1 MRRREFI
8 LGVGKVS
15 GNLAGDR
22 RSASWARPGRAP
34 PYLIAILTNTPRE
47 VGLPPA
53 FRAEL
58 GHGGFVEGGNLNLL
72 PRLRRGAC
80 FSGGGGHRSITRAR
94 PDVIFAT
101 GPEAAPATQRATT
114 SIAIVALANDLVASG
129 LVASMPYP
137 EGNITGVAIFAF
149 QLDVKRFELLHQAL
163 PEARRIGILADREQV
178 PIISALNAAARD
190 FGIEISHFTARSQEE
205 IIHAIDAMRA
215 TAIDAVNVLA
225 SPILS
230 PFVSLIIDRLR
241 LSRLPG
247 MLQRPEGAEAG
258 GLIAY
263 GTRLDEAF
271 RQCARQVAK
280 LLRGAK
286 VADVPVEQPTRFE
299 LVIKRKDCSY
309 AGHHHPTN
317 ATLTCRSDSRMSWPT
332 SVSGTKLTF

>member
-8 LGVGKVS
+8 LGVGGVS
-15 GNLAGDR
+15 ALAAFPVARAQEAGR
-22 RSASWARPGRAP
+22 RYR
-34 PYLIAILTNTPRE
+34 IAILTNARE
-47 VGLPPA
+47 VPPA

-58 GHGGFVEGGNLNLL
+58 GHGGFVEGGNLDVDY
-72 PRLRRGAC
+72 RGFGVAP
-80 FSGGGGHRSITRAR
+80 SSLEAVAIELTRAR

-101 GPEAAPATQRATT
+101 GPEAARATQRATT

-129 LVASMPYP
+129 LVASMPHP
-137 EGNITGVAIFAF
+137 EGNTTGVAIFAF
-149 QLDVKRFELLHQAL
+149 QLDVKRLELLHEAL

-190 FGIEISHFTARSQEE
+190 FGIGISHFTARSQEE

-215 TAIDAVNVLA
+215 TAVDAVNVLA
-225 SPILS
+225 SPILY
-230 PFVSLIIDRLR
+230 PFFVPLIIDRLR

-247 MLQRPEGAEAG
+247 MLQWPEGAEAG

-263 GTRLDEAF
+263 GPRLDEAF

-299 LVIKRKDCSY
+299 LVINAKTARTL
-309 AGHHHPTN
+309 GITIPPTLL
-317 ATLTCRSDSRMSWPT
+317 ARADQ
-332 SVSGTKLTF
+332 VIE

>member
-8 LGVGKVS
+8 LGVGEVS
-15 GNLAGDR
+15 VVAALPVVRAQEAGR
-22 RSASWARPGRAP
+22 RYR
-34 PYLIAILTNTPRE
+34 IAILTNTPRE

-53 FRAEL
+53 FQAEL
-58 GHGGFVEGGNLNLL
+58 GHGGFVEGGNLDVVY
-72 PRLRRGAC
+72 RG
-80 FSGGGGHRSITRAR
+80 FSSLEAVAIELTRAR

-101 GPEAAPATQRATT
+101 GPEAARATQRATT

-129 LVASMPYP
+129 LVASMPHP
-137 EGNITGVAIFAF
+137 EGNTTGVAIFAF
-149 QLDVKRFELLHQAL
+149 QLDVKRLELLHEAL

-205 IIHAIDAMRA
+205 IIQAIDAMRA
-215 TAIDAVNVLA
+215 TAVDAVNVLA
-225 SPILS
+225 SPLLS

-247 MLQRPEGAEAG
+247 MLQWPEGAEAG

-263 GTRLDEAF
+263 GPRLDEAF

-299 LVIKRKDCSY
+299 LVINAKTARTL
-309 AGHHHPTN
+309 GITIPPTLL
-317 ATLTCRSDSRMSWPT
+317 ARADQ
-332 SVSGTKLTF
+332 VIE

>member
-1 MRRREFI
+1 
-8 LGVGKVS
+8 
-15 GNLAGDR
+15 
-22 RSASWARPGRAP
+22 
-34 PYLIAILTNTPRE
+34 
-47 VGLPPA
+47 
-53 FRAEL
+53 
-58 GHGGFVEGGNLNLL
+58 VEGGNLDVDY
-72 PRLRRGAC
+72 RGFGVAP
-80 FSGGGGHRSITRAR
+80 SSLEAVAIELTRAR

-101 GPEAAPATQRATT
+101 GPEAARATQRATT
-114 SIAIVALANDLVASG
+114 SIAIVALANDLAASG
-129 LVASMPYP
+129 LVASMPHP
-137 EGNITGVAIFAF
+137 EGNTTGFAIFAF
-149 QLDVKRFELLHQAL
+149 QLDVKRLELLHEAL
-163 PEARRIGILADREQV
+163 PEARRIGVLADREQV

-215 TAIDAVNVLA
+215 TAVDAVNVLA

-247 MLQRPEGAEAG
+247 MLQWPEGAEAG

-263 GTRLDEAF
+263 GPRLDEAF

-299 LVIKRKDCSY
+299 LVINAKTARTL
-309 AGHHHPTN
+309 GITIPPTLL
-317 ATLTCRSDSRMSWPT
+317 ARADQ
-332 SVSGTKLTF
+332 VIE

>member
-1 MRRREFI
+1 MRRRDFI
-8 LGVGKVS
+8 LGVGEVS
-15 GNLAGDR
+15 VLAALPVARAQEAGR
-22 RSASWARPGRAP
+22 R
-34 PYLIAILTNTPRE
+34 YHIAILTNTPRE

-58 GHGGFVEGGNLNLL
+58 GHGGFVEGGNLDVY
-72 PRLRRGAC
+72 
-80 FSGGGGHRSITRAR
+80 GGFGVAPSSLEAVAIELTRAR

-101 GPEAAPATQRATT
+101 GPEAARATQRATT

-129 LVASMPYP
+129 LVASMPHP
-137 EGNITGVAIFAF
+137 EGNTTGVAIFAF
-149 QLDVKRFELLHQAL
+149 QLDVKRLELLHEAL

-215 TAIDAVNVLA
+215 TAVDAVNVLA

-247 MLQRPEGAEAG
+247 MLQWPEGAEAG

-263 GTRLDEAF
+263 GPRLDEAF

-299 LVIKRKDCSY
+299 LVINAKTARTL
-309 AGHHHPTN
+309 GITIPPTLL
-317 ATLTCRSDSRMSWPT
+317 ARADQ
-332 SVSGTKLTF
+332 VIE

>member
-8 LGVGKVS
+8 LGVGEVS
-15 GNLAGDR
+15 VLAALPVARAQEAGR
-22 RSASWARPGRAP
+22 RYR
-34 PYLIAILTNTPRE
+34 IAILTNTPRE

-58 GHGGFVEGGNLNLL
+58 GHGGFVEGGNLDVDY
-72 PRLRRGAC
+72 RGFGVAP
-80 FSGGGGHRSITRAR
+80 SSLEAVAIELTRAR

-101 GPEAAPATQRATT
+101 GPEAARATQRATT

-129 LVASMPYP
+129 FVASMPHP
-137 EGNITGVAIFAF
+137 EGNTTGVAIFAF
-149 QLDVKRFELLHQAL
+149 QLDVKRLELLHEAL

-215 TAIDAVNVLA
+215 TAVDAVNVLA
-225 SPILS
+225 SPILY
-230 PFVSLIIDRLR
+230 PFFVPLIIDRLR

-247 MLQRPEGAEAG
+247 MLQWPEGAEAG

-263 GTRLDEAF
+263 GPRLDETF

-299 LVIKRKDCSY
+299 LVINAKTARTL
-309 AGHHHPTN
+309 GITIPPTLL
-317 ATLTCRSDSRMSWPT
+317 ARADQ
-332 SVSGTKLTF
+332 VIE

>member
-8 LGVGKVS
+8 LGVGAVS
-15 GNLAGDR
+15 VLAALPVARAQEAGR
-22 RSASWARPGRAP
+22 RYR
-34 PYLIAILTNTPRE
+34 IAILTNARE
-47 VGLPPA
+47 VPPA

-58 GHGGFVEGGNLNLL
+58 GHGGFVEGGNLDVY
-72 PRLRRGAC
+72 
-80 FSGGGGHRSITRAR
+80 GGFGVAPSSLEAVAIELTRAR

-101 GPEAAPATQRATT
+101 GPEAARATQRATT
-114 SIAIVALANDLVASG
+114 SIAIVAMANDLVASG
-129 LVASMPYP
+129 LVASMPHP
-137 EGNITGVAIFAF
+137 EGNTTGVAIFAF
-149 QLDVKRFELLHQAL
+149 QLDVKRLELLHEAL

-178 PIISALNAAARD
+178 PIISALNAAARN

-215 TAIDAVNVLA
+215 TAVDAVNVLA

-247 MLQRPEGAEAG
+247 MLQWPEGAEAG

-263 GTRLDEAF
+263 GPRLDEAF

-286 VADVPVEQPTRFE
+286 VADVPVEQPTKFE
-299 LVIKRKDCSY
+299 LVI
-309 AGHHHPTN
+309 N
-317 ATLTCRSDSRMSWPT
+317 AKTARTLGITIPLALLARADH
-332 SVSGTKLTF
+332 VIE

>member
-8 LGVGKVS
+8 LGVGEVS
-15 GNLAGDR
+15 VLAALPVARAQEAGR
-22 RSASWARPGRAP
+22 RYR
-34 PYLIAILTNTPRE
+34 IAILTNTPRE

-58 GHGGFVEGGNLNLL
+58 GHGGFVEGGNLDVDY
-72 PRLRRGAC
+72 RGFGVAP
-80 FSGGGGHRSITRAR
+80 SSLEAVAIELTRAR

-101 GPEAAPATQRATT
+101 GPEATRATQRATT

-129 LVASMPYP
+129 LVASMPHP
-137 EGNITGVAIFAF
+137 EGNTTGVAIFAF
-149 QLDVKRFELLHQAL
+149 QLDVKRLELLHEAL

-215 TAIDAVNVLA
+215 TAVDAVNVLA
-225 SPILS
+225 SPILYALL
-230 PFVSLIIDRLR
+230 PLILDRLR
-241 LSRLPG
+241 LARLPAIW
-247 MLQRPEGAEAG
+247 QWPEGAEAG

-263 GTRLDEAF
+263 GPRLDEVF
-271 RQCARQVAK
+271 RQGARQVAK

-286 VADVPVEQPTRFE
+286 VADVPVEQPTKFE
-299 LVIKRKDCSY
+299 LVINAKTARTL
-309 AGHHHPTN
+309 GLTIPPTLL
-317 ATLTCRSDSRMSWPT
+317 ARADQ
-332 SVSGTKLTF
+332 VIE

>member
-8 LGVGKVS
+8 LGVGEVS
-15 GNLAGDR
+15 VLAALPVARAQEAGR
-22 RSASWARPGRAP
+22 RYR
-34 PYLIAILTNTPRE
+34 IAILTNTPRE

-58 GHGGFVEGGNLNLL
+58 GHGGFVEGGNLDVDY
-72 PRLRRGAC
+72 RGFGVAP
-80 FSGGGGHRSITRAR
+80 SSLEAVAIELTRAR

-101 GPEAAPATQRATT
+101 GPEAARATQRATT

-129 LVASMPYP
+129 LVASMPHP
-137 EGNITGVAIFAF
+137 EGNTTGVAIFAF
-149 QLDVKRFELLHQAL
+149 QLDVKRLELLHEAL

-215 TAIDAVNVLA
+215 TAVDAVNVLA
-225 SPILS
+225 SPILY
-230 PFVSLIIDRLR
+230 PFFVPLIIDRLR

-247 MLQRPEGAEAG
+247 MLQWPEGAEAG

-263 GTRLDEAF
+263 GPRLDEAF

-299 LVIKRKDCSY
+299 LVINAKTARTL
-309 AGHHHPTN
+309 GITIPPTLL
-317 ATLTCRSDSRMSWPT
+317 ARADQ
-332 SVSGTKLTF
+332 VIE

>member
-8 LGVGKVS
+8 LGVGEVS
-15 GNLAGDR
+15 ILAALPVARAQEAGR
-22 RSASWARPGRAP
+22 RYR
-34 PYLIAILTNTPRE
+34 IAILTNTPRE

-58 GHGGFVEGGNLNLL
+58 GHGGFVEGGNLDVDY
-72 PRLRRGAC
+72 RGFGVAP
-80 FSGGGGHRSITRAR
+80 SSLEAVAIELTRAR

-101 GPEAAPATQRATT
+101 GPEAARATQRATT
-114 SIAIVALANDLVASG
+114 SIAIVALANDLVTSG
-129 LVASMPYP
+129 LVASMPHP
-137 EGNITGVAIFAF
+137 EGNTTGVAIFAF
-149 QLDVKRFELLHQAL
+149 QLDVKRLELLHEAL
-163 PEARRIGILADREQV
+163 PEARRIGILAEQV
-178 PIISALNAAARD
+178 PIIGALNAAARD

-215 TAIDAVNVLA
+215 TAVDAVNVLA

-247 MLQRPEGAEAG
+247 MLQWPEGAEAG

-263 GTRLDEAF
+263 GPRLDEAF

-299 LVIKRKDCSY
+299 LVINAKTARTL
-309 AGHHHPTN
+309 GITIPPTLL
-317 ATLTCRSDSRMSWPT
+317 ARADQ
-332 SVSGTKLTF
+332 VIE

>member
-8 LGVGKVS
+8 LGVGEVS
-15 GNLAGDR
+15 VLAALPVARAQEAGR
-22 RSASWARPGRAP
+22 RYR
-34 PYLIAILTNTPRE
+34 IAILTNTPRE

-58 GHGGFVEGGNLNLL
+58 GHGGFVEGGNLDVDY
-72 PRLRRGAC
+72 RGFGVAP
-80 FSGGGGHRSITRAR
+80 SSLEAVAIELTRAR

-101 GPEAAPATQRATT
+101 GPEAARATQRATT
-114 SIAIVALANDLVASG
+114 SIAIVALANDLVTSG
-129 LVASMPYP
+129 LVASMPHP
-137 EGNITGVAIFAF
+137 EGNTTGVAIFAF
-149 QLDVKRFELLHQAL
+149 QLDVKRLELLHEAL
-163 PEARRIGILADREQV
+163 PEARRIGILAEQV
-178 PIISALNAAARD
+178 PIIGALNAAARD

-215 TAIDAVNVLA
+215 TAVDAVNVLA

-247 MLQRPEGAEAG
+247 MLQWPEGAEAG

-263 GTRLDEAF
+263 GPRLDEAF

-280 LLRGAK
+280 LLRGAN

-299 LVIKRKDCSY
+299 LVINART
-309 AGHHHPTN
+309 ARTLGITIPPTLL
-317 ATLTCRSDSRMSWPT
+317 ARADQ
-332 SVSGTKLTF
+332 VIE

>member
-8 LGVGKVS
+8 LGVGEVS
-15 GNLAGDR
+15 VLAALPVARAQEAGR
-22 RSASWARPGRAP
+22 RYR
-34 PYLIAILTNTPRE
+34 IAILTNTPRE

-58 GHGGFVEGGNLNLL
+58 GHGGFVEGGNLDVDY
-72 PRLRRGAC
+72 RGFGVAP
-80 FSGGGGHRSITRAR
+80 SSLEAVAIELTRAR

-101 GPEAAPATQRATT
+101 GPEAARATQRATT

-129 LVASMPYP
+129 LVASMPHP
-137 EGNITGVAIFAF
+137 EGNTTGVAIFAF
-149 QLDVKRFELLHQAL
+149 QLDVKRLELLHEAL

-178 PIISALNAAARD
+178 PTIS
-190 FGIEISHFTARSQEE
+190 
-205 IIHAIDAMRA
+205 AIDAMRA
-215 TAIDAVNVLA
+215 TAVDAVNVLA

-247 MLQRPEGAEAG
+247 MLQWPEGAEAG

-263 GTRLDEAF
+263 GPRLDEAF

-299 LVIKRKDCSY
+299 LVINAKTARTL
-309 AGHHHPTN
+309 GITIPPTLL
-317 ATLTCRSDSRMSWPT
+317 ARADQ
-332 SVSGTKLTF
+332 VIE

>member
-8 LGVGKVS
+8 LGVGEVS
-15 GNLAGDR
+15 VLAALPVARAQEAGR
-22 RSASWARPGRAP
+22 RYR
-34 PYLIAILTNTPRE
+34 IAILTNTPRE

-53 FRAEL
+53 FQAEL
-58 GHGGFVEGGNLNLL
+58 GHGGFVEGGNLDVDY
-72 PRLRRGAC
+72 RGVVPSSLEAVA
-80 FSGGGGHRSITRAR
+80 IELTRAR

-101 GPEAAPATQRATT
+101 GPEAARATQRATT

-129 LVASMPYP
+129 LVASMPHP
-137 EGNITGVAIFAF
+137 EGNTTGVAIFAF
-149 QLDVKRFELLHQAL
+149 QLDVKRLELLHEAL

-215 TAIDAVNVLA
+215 TAVDAVNVLA

-247 MLQRPEGAEAG
+247 MLQWPEGAEAG

-263 GTRLDEAF
+263 GPRLDEAF

-299 LVIKRKDCSY
+299 LVINAKTARTL
-309 AGHHHPTN
+309 GITIPPTLL
-317 ATLTCRSDSRMSWPT
+317 ARADQ
-332 SVSGTKLTF
+332 VIE

>member
-8 LGVGKVS
+8 LGVGEVS
-15 GNLAGDR
+15 VLAALPVARAQEAGR
-22 RSASWARPGRAP
+22 RYR
-34 PYLIAILTNTPRE
+34 IAILTSTPRE

-58 GHGGFVEGGNLNLL
+58 GHGGFVEGGNLDVDY
-72 PRLRRGAC
+72 RGFGVAP
-80 FSGGGGHRSITRAR
+80 SSLEAVAIELTRAR

-101 GPEAAPATQRATT
+101 GPEAARATQRATT

-129 LVASMPYP
+129 LVASMPHP
-137 EGNITGVAIFAF
+137 EGNTTGVAIFAF
-149 QLDVKRFELLHQAL
+149 QLDVKRLELLHEAL

-205 IIHAIDAMRA
+205 IIHAIDGMRA
-215 TAIDAVNVLA
+215 TAVDAVNVLA
-225 SPILS
+225 SPILY
-230 PFVSLIIDRLR
+230 PFFVPLIIDRLR

-247 MLQRPEGAEAG
+247 MLQWPEGAEAG

-263 GTRLDEAF
+263 GPRLDETF

-299 LVIKRKDCSY
+299 LVINAKTARTL
-309 AGHHHPTN
+309 GITIPPTLL
-317 ATLTCRSDSRMSWPT
+317 ARADQ
-332 SVSGTKLTF
+332 VIE

>member
-8 LGVGKVS
+8 LGVGEVS
-15 GNLAGDR
+15 VLAALPVARAQEAGR
-22 RSASWARPGRAP
+22 RYR
-34 PYLIAILTNTPRE
+34 IAILTNTPRE

-58 GHGGFVEGGNLNLL
+58 GHGGFVEGGNLDVY
-72 PRLRRGAC
+72 
-80 FSGGGGHRSITRAR
+80 GGFGVAPSSLEAVAIELTRAR
-94 PDVIFAT
+94 PDVILAT
-101 GPEAAPATQRATT
+101 GPEAARATQRATT

-129 LVASMPYP
+129 LVASMPHP
-137 EGNITGVAIFAF
+137 EGNTTGVAIFAF
-149 QLDVKRFELLHQAL
+149 QLDVKRLELLHEAL

-215 TAIDAVNVLA
+215 TAVDAVNVLA

-247 MLQRPEGAEAG
+247 MLQWPEGAEAG

-263 GTRLDEAF
+263 GPRLDEAF

-299 LVIKRKDCSY
+299 LVINAKTARTL
-309 AGHHHPTN
+309 GITIPPTLL
-317 ATLTCRSDSRMSWPT
+317 ARADQ
-332 SVSGTKLTF
+332 VIE

>member
-8 LGVGKVS
+8 LGVGEVS
-15 GNLAGDR
+15 VLAALPVARAQEAGR
-22 RSASWARPGRAP
+22 RYR
-34 PYLIAILTNTPRE
+34 IAILTNTPRE

-53 FRAEL
+53 FQAEL
-58 GHGGFVEGGNLNLL
+58 GHGGFVEGGNLDVY
-72 PRLRRGAC
+72 
-80 FSGGGGHRSITRAR
+80 GGFGVAPSSLEAVAIELTRER

-101 GPEAAPATQRATT
+101 GPEAARATQRATT

-129 LVASMPYP
+129 LVASMPHP
-137 EGNITGVAIFAF
+137 EGNTTGVAIFAF
-149 QLDVKRFELLHQAL
+149 QLDVKRLELLHEAL

-215 TAIDAVNVLA
+215 TAVDAVNVLA
-225 SPILS
+225 SPILWG
-230 PFVSLIIDRLR
+230 FLSLIIDRLR

-247 MLQRPEGAEAG
+247 MLQWPEGAEAG

-263 GTRLDEAF
+263 GPRLDEAF

-299 LVIKRKDCSY
+299 LVINAKTARTL
-309 AGHHHPTN
+309 GITIPPTLL
-317 ATLTCRSDSRMSWPT
+317 ARADH
-332 SVSGTKLTF
+332 VIE

>member
-8 LGVGKVS
+8 LGVGEVS
-15 GNLAGDR
+15 VLAALPVARAQEAGR
-22 RSASWARPGRAP
+22 RYR
-34 PYLIAILTNTPRE
+34 IAILTSTPRE

-58 GHGGFVEGGNLNLL
+58 GHGGFVEGGNLDVVY
-72 PRLRRGAC
+72 RGFGVAP
-80 FSGGGGHRSITRAR
+80 SSLEAVAIELTRAR

-101 GPEAAPATQRATT
+101 GPEAARATQRATT

-129 LVASMPYP
+129 LVASMPHP
-137 EGNITGVAIFAF
+137 EGNTTGVAIFAF
-149 QLDVKRFELLHQAL
+149 QLDVKRLELLHEAL

-205 IIHAIDAMRA
+205 IIHAIDGMRA
-215 TAIDAVNVLA
+215 TAVDAVNVLA
-225 SPILS
+225 SPILY
-230 PFVSLIIDRLR
+230 PFFVPLIIDRLR

-247 MLQRPEGAEAG
+247 MLQWPEGAEAG
-258 GLIAY
+258 VFIAY
-263 GTRLDEAF
+263 GPRLDETF

-299 LVIKRKDCSY
+299 LVI
-309 AGHHHPTN
+309 N
-317 ATLTCRSDSRMSWPT
+317 AKTARTLGITIPLALLARADH
-332 SVSGTKLTF
+332 VIE

>member
-8 LGVGKVS
+8 LGVGEVS
-15 GNLAGDR
+15 ILAALPVARAQEAGR
-22 RSASWARPGRAP
+22 RYR
-34 PYLIAILTNTPRE
+34 IAILTNTPRE

-58 GHGGFVEGGNLNLL
+58 GHGGFVEGGNLDVDY
-72 PRLRRGAC
+72 RGFGVAP
-80 FSGGGGHRSITRAR
+80 SSLEAVAIELTRAR

-101 GPEAAPATQRATT
+101 GPEAARATQRATT
-114 SIAIVALANDLVASG
+114 SIAIVALANDLVTSG
-129 LVASMPYP
+129 LVASMPHP
-137 EGNITGVAIFAF
+137 EGNTTGVAIFAF
-149 QLDVKRFELLHQAL
+149 QLDVKRLELLHEAL
-163 PEARRIGILADREQV
+163 PEARRIGILAEQV
-178 PIISALNAAARD
+178 PIIGALNAAARD

-215 TAIDAVNVLA
+215 TAVDAVNVLA

-247 MLQRPEGAEAG
+247 MLQWPEGAEAG

-263 GTRLDEAF
+263 GPRLDEAF

-299 LVIKRKDCSY
+299 LVINART
-309 AGHHHPTN
+309 ARTLGITIPPTLL
-317 ATLTCRSDSRMSWPT
+317 ARADQ
-332 SVSGTKLTF
+332 VIE

>member
-8 LGVGKVS
+8 LGVGEVS
-15 GNLAGDR
+15 VLAALPVARAQEAGR
-22 RSASWARPGRAP
+22 RYR
-34 PYLIAILTNTPRE
+34 IAILTNTPRE

-58 GHGGFVEGGNLNLL
+58 GHGGFVEGGNLDVVY
-72 PRLRRGAC
+72 RGFGVAP
-80 FSGGGGHRSITRAR
+80 SSLEAVAIELTRAR

-101 GPEAAPATQRATT
+101 GPEAARATQRATT

-129 LVASMPYP
+129 LVASMPHP
-137 EGNITGVAIFAF
+137 EGNTTGVAIFAF
-149 QLDVKRFELLHQAL
+149 QLDVKRLELLHEAL

-190 FGIEISHFTARSQEE
+190 FGIEISHFIARSQEE
-205 IIHAIDAMRA
+205 IIHAIDAMKA
-215 TAIDAVNVLA
+215 TAVDAVNVLA
-225 SPILS
+225 SPILY
-230 PFVSLIIDRLR
+230 PFFVPLIIDRLR

-247 MLQRPEGAEAG
+247 MLQWPEGAEAG

-263 GTRLDEAF
+263 GPRLDEAF

-299 LVIKRKDCSY
+299 LVINAKTARTL
-309 AGHHHPTN
+309 GITIPPTLL
-317 ATLTCRSDSRMSWPT
+317 ARADQ
-332 SVSGTKLTF
+332 VIE